1 MADKGNVPLG
11 AVARLLHRQCVG
23 PLTTIDDARPG
34 DAAAIAELYAHHVLH
49 GTATFETVPPDAT
62 EMAERLAKVTGAG
75 WPWLVARGS
84 DGAVVGYAYAA
95 QLRERA
101 AYRFACENS
110 IYIRDDARG
119 QRIGT
124 ALMERLLPASTT
136 AGFRQMFAVI
146 AGTEPASI
154 ALHTRFGFAHCGLLK
169 AAGRKFGRWI
179 DVVYM
184 QAALGEGDTT
194 PPPVEPA

>member
-1 MADKGNVPLG
+1 MAGKGNVPLG
-11 AVARLLHRQCVG
+11 EVARVLHMRTVG
-23 PLTTIDDARPG
+23 PQLTIEDARPE

-49 GTATFETVPPDAT
+49 GTATFETVPPDAA

-75 WPWLVARGS
+75 WPWLVARDG
-84 DGAVVGYAYAA
+84 DGAVLGYAYAA

-101 AYRFACENS
+101 AYRYACENS
-110 IYIRDDARG
+110 IYIREDARG
-119 QRIGT
+119 RRIGT
-124 ALMERLLPASTT
+124 ALMERLLPDSTE

-154 ALHTRFGFAHCGLLK
+154 ALHARFGFVHCGLLK